1 MKKTVIAIALAMMS
15 IFLVGC
21 YQPLEPDRGVAQKI
35 IGQWITAETDSKV
48 LPTNEKIVYDFV
60 STSKAYVSLSFT
72 DNDTV
77 DEGVLWNDM
86 MEVNVEIYGNDV
98 TLTHNPEPGKIVTD
112 ELHVEAI
119 TNTTMI
125 AKRHI
130 TIRKDGGLVKSEEKV
145 VRYEKLNADYGK
157 AICGLWEGRMIS
169 DQSEYDDGQE
179 HRWEFKDDGTFVFY
193 LKNNKGIW
201 EKKEDEYAQYFVA
214 GNLLCTR
221 WKNAGE
227 GTQENREWW
236 EITAMSGGS
245 MIWTAL
251 REKAD
256 GTQYTAAFSMH
267 KVNVPT
273 QAEIEKAIV
282 GKWIT
287 ALTDGEDIP
296 TNEKIVFDI
305 VSPTEAYVSLSI
317 QDRLNE
323 DTPWTDRE
331 AVSILIDGNN
341 VDLSHG
347 AKPGMVITVDL
358 EVEAITDE
366 ALTAKR
372 TVTIRQDGGLVKSD
386 ENMVLYE
393 KMDVDYRKAICGLW
407 EGHLI
412 SDQSEYDDG
421 KEHRWE
427 YKEDGTFVYYD
438 KNSAGAWVPGDDSM
452 NEYFVAGNLLCTRW
466 MENGVE
472 NREWWEITAMSSTGM
487 VWTSLREKEDGTR
500 YTAAFSMSRVA
511 VPSENEIRTALKS
524 SKWMTE
530 KINGEIAL
538 TNQRA
543 VFTFISR
550 TQAAITTSI
559 DDKDVAETGWVC
571 QREYDYDVEGNRIIL
586 TCQLDEHT
594 TLVDEMAVSAI
605 DDTGIQGLFTH
616 AKYVDGKLVPYPA
629 VVLELRKQDKT
640 AVRYQSY
647 ILGTWEGR
655 VTSDRSQYDDGQLHR
670 WQFNG
675 DSYIYYVKEGDS
687 WVPSSDS
694 VNEYFVDG
702 RLLLTRWIENGVEY
716 REWWEILSI
725 DEHTMIWGALRR
737 DEYGDIYPASFSMTK
752 VN

>member
-15 IFLVGC
+15 VLFVGC
-21 YQPLEPDRGVAQKI
+21 NKDVEPDRGVAQKI

-72 DNDTV
+72 DNDLV

-157 AICGLWEGRMIS
+157 AICGLWEGCMIS

-179 HRWEFKDDGTFVFY
+179 HRWLFNEDGTFTFY
-193 LKNNKGIW
+193 LKNAKGIW
-201 EKKEDEYAQYFVA
+201 EAKDDVFSEYFVA

-331 AVSILIDGNN
+331 AVSIEINGND
-341 VDLSHG
+341 VILSHS
-347 AKPGMVITVDL
+347 AESGMVITVDL
-358 EVEAITDE
+358 QIEAISDATLI
-366 ALTAKR
+366 ARR
-372 TVTIRQDGGLVKSD
+372 TVTMRQDGGLVKSE
-386 ENMVLYE
+386 ENMVRYE
-393 KMDVDYRKAICGLW
+393 KLNADSATR
-407 EGHLI
+407 
-412 SDQSEYDDG
+412 
-421 KEHRWE
+421 RWTWTTA
-427 YKEDGTFVYYD
+427 KR
-438 KNSAGAWVPGDDSM
+438 SAGCGKVTLSATSPSTTTARST
-452 NEYFVAGNLLCTRW
+452 AGSTR
-466 MENGVE
+466 
-472 NREWWEITAMSSTGM
+472 
-487 VWTSLREKEDGTR
+487 
-500 YTAAFSMSRVA
+500 
-511 VPSENEIRTALKS
+511 RTAPS
-524 SKWMTE
+524 CT
-530 KINGEIAL
+530 
-538 TNQRA
+538 TTRTVRA
-543 VFTFISR
+543 PGCP
-550 TQAAITTSI
+550 ATT
-559 DDKDVAETGWVC
+559 
-571 QREYDYDVEGNRIIL
+571 
-586 TCQLDEHT
+586 
-594 TLVDEMAVSAI
+594 
-605 DDTGIQGLFTH
+605 
-616 AKYVDGKLVPYPA
+616 P
-629 VVLELRKQDKT
+629 
-640 AVRYQSY
+640 
-647 ILGTWEGR
+647 
-655 VTSDRSQYDDGQLHR
+655 
-670 WQFNG
+670 
-675 DSYIYYVKEGDS
+675 
-687 WVPSSDS
+687 
-694 VNEYFVDG
+694 
-702 RLLLTRWIENGVEY
+702 
-716 REWWEILSI
+716 
-725 DEHTMIWGALRR
+725 
-737 DEYGDIYPASFSMTK
+737 
-752 VN
+752 

>member
-1 MKKTVIAIALAMMS
+1 MKKTVIAIALAMIS

-21 YQPLEPDRGVAQKI
+21 NQPLEPDRGVAQKI

-60 STSKAYVSLSFT
+60 STSKAYESLSFT
-72 DNDTV
+72 DNVPDANPWRDRIEV
-77 DEGVLWNDM
+77 DM
-86 MEVNVEIYGNDV
+86 EIYGNDV
-98 TLTHNPEPGKIVTD
+98 TLTHSPKPGMIVVE

-130 TIRKDGGLVKSEEKV
+130 TIRKDGGLVKSEENM
-145 VRYEKLNADYGK
+145 VRYEKLNVDYSK
-157 AICGLWEGRMIS
+157 AIIGLWEGRMIS

-179 HRWEFKDDGTFVFY
+179 HRWEFKEDGSFVFY
-193 LKNNKGIW
+193 LKDDKGIW
-201 EKKEDEYAQYFVA
+201 ETKNDAYAEYFVA

-221 WKNAGE
+221 WKNTGE
-227 GTQENREWW
+227 GQQENREWW
-236 EITAMSGGS
+236 EITAMGASG
-245 MIWTAL
+245 MVWTAL

-287 ALTDGEDIP
+287 ALTDGKDIP

-305 VSPTEAYVSLSI
+305 VSPTEAFVSLSI
-317 QDRLNE
+317 QDRNAE
-323 DTPWTDRE
+323 GTPWSDRE
-331 AVSILIDGNN
+331 AVNIEINGND
-341 VDLSHG
+341 VILSHS
-347 AKPGMVITVDL
+347 AESGMVITVDL
-358 EVEAITDE
+358 QIEAISDATLI
-366 ALTAKR
+366 ARR
-372 TVTIRQDGGLVKSD
+372 TVTMRQDGGLVKSE

-511 VPSENEIRTALKS
+511 VPSSRAGLRTAWS
-524 SKWMTE
+524 
-530 KINGEIAL
+530 
-538 TNQRA
+538 
-543 VFTFISR
+543 
-550 TQAAITTSI
+550 AASGGRFCPSTSI
-559 DDKDVAETGWVC
+559 
-571 QREYDYDVEGNRIIL
+571 R
-586 TCQLDEHT
+586 
-594 TLVDEMAVSAI
+594 
-605 DDTGIQGLFTH
+605 
-616 AKYVDGKLVPYPA
+616 
-629 VVLELRKQDKT
+629 
-640 AVRYQSY
+640 
-647 ILGTWEGR
+647 
-655 VTSDRSQYDDGQLHR
+655 
-670 WQFNG
+670 
-675 DSYIYYVKEGDS
+675 
-687 WVPSSDS
+687 
-694 VNEYFVDG
+694 
-702 RLLLTRWIENGVEY
+702 
-716 REWWEILSI
+716 
-725 DEHTMIWGALRR
+725 
-737 DEYGDIYPASFSMTK
+737 
-752 VN
+752 